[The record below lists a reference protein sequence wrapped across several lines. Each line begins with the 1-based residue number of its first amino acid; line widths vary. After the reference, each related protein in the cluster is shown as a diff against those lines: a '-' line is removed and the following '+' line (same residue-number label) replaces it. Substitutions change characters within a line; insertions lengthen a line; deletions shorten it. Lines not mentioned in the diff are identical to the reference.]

1 MKRLAIIG
9 GGAAGFFAAI
19 TAAETDP
26 TAEIFIFEQ
35 SRQCLKKVRIS
46 GGGRCNV
53 THACF
58 DPKELITH
66 YPRGS
71 RELRSAFHRWQPRDT
86 VDWFQQRG
94 VALKREADGRMFPTT
109 DDSQTIVDCLH
120 SALRKGNVRLE
131 KERGLRA
138 LNSREDGTFR
148 LTFADGSE
156 GAFDKVCIAAGSL
169 KDSTLVDILESLGH
183 SIEPLVP
190 SLFAFNLDD
199 PRIRGLAGLSVANGT
214 VRVQPDGA
222 RQSGP
227 ILITHRGLSGP
238 AILRTSAWEARR
250 LEAHNY
256 HFEIEVNWLGM
267 PEAAAQE
274 AIREL
279 RQSES
284 RKAVKN
290 TPLAGLPRRLWEQLT
305 QAAGIDAAIVWG
317 QLPKRLERALLHE
330 CTAGRYNITGKTTN
344 KEEFVTAGGVRLKEV
359 DFRRME
365 SRIHPGLHFAGECLD
380 IDGITG
386 GFNFQAAWAT
396 GRIAGLSLTE

>member
-86 VDWFQQRG
+86 VDWFEQRG

-138 LNSREDGTFR
+138 LKSREDGTFR

-214 VRVQPDGA
+214 VHVQPDGA